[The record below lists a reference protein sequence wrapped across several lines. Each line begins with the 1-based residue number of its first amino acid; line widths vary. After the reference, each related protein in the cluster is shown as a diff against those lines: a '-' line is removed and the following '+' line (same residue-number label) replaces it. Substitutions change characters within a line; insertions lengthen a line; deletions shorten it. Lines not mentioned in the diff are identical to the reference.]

1 MGSDLYNK
9 LTDYFKRHIA
19 RLRKVRQ
26 AILLIAFVPLI
37 DLLFALSNA
46 KPCRTSR

>member
-19 RLRKVRQ
+19 RLRKVRLFSYLRL
-26 AILLIAFVPLI
+26 ILIT
-37 DLLFALSNA
+37 LLM
-46 KPCRTSR
+46 T

>member
-19 RLRKVRQ
+19 RLRKASDQTSR
-26 AILLIAFVPLI
+26 ILPFLTTY
-37 DLLFALSNA
+37 LSSLDRNA
-46 KPCRTSR
+46 KTCQTSP

>member
-19 RLRKVRQ
+19 RLRKVSLVQDWSERG
-26 AILLIAFVPLI
+26 F
-37 DLLFALSNA
+37 
-46 KPCRTSR
+46 